1 MKHVAQD
8 EFFSPLDEDDR
19 RAGLR
24 RLDDLLLALENL
36 NLREAG
42 GMPEAL
48 RQKLQREGIPVTD
61 STTVTELID
70 IVLGSQEQYML
81 RERRTG
87 RRRRRLTFIPTD
99 EDLVSVIS
107 RRYAG

>member
-48 RQKLQREGIPVTD
+48 RQKLQREGIPVND